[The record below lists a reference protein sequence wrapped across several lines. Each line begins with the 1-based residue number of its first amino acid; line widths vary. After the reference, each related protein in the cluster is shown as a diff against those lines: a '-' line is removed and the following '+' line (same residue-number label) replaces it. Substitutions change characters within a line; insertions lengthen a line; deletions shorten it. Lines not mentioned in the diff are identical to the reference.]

1 VRRRLTLGFALATLL
16 ALPSSAGAVI
26 PGENGRIVFTSG
38 RTAGDAQAQL
48 FLLPVPGS
56 TGGGTISPPI
66 TSGAT
71 QHRHPTWSPDR
82 TRIAYARG
90 NPATSDFDIFVQDLT
105 DPGSAPVNITNSNNV
120 TDDRPAWAPDGERIA
135 YESEVTDGSG
145 QMDVLVRNAS
155 GAGPVTNFTNTTTAG
170 QFEGKPAWTPSSATL
185 IYQKGN
191 PNAPGNTNIVR
202 RPVAGGAE
210 TLAVADSG
218 ISEFQPSVSPDG
230 TSVCFTLSNNGFNNS
245 AEVLVAPLTTPP
257 SGGLVVSRDLVAGDY
272 NCAFS
277 PDGTLVAY
285 VNGTFSTGQ
294 LVMVRA
300 DNTSPF
306 PIPLAQDP
314 GGNDFDGNPDWAP
327 DARPVCPDTTL
338 TVPVNQAVTFAVK
351 CTDTGPE
358 YERTEVREFSAT
370 SPANGTVT
378 QELAGDPMTYT
389 PNQDFT
395 GTDSFQVRSFDALGF
410 GTDVGTVTINVR
422 QDPTVGGGG
431 AARRCGGRPALVV
444 GASGNVTIVG
454 TSGGDV
460 IAGLGSNDRISAGR
474 GNDVICGGGGR
485 DRLAGGRGNDRVFG
499 NSASDTLNG
508 GRGRDRMKGGSGRDR
523 LGAGPGR
530 DRLSGEGG
538 RDRLNGGSARDICR
552 GGRDRDR
559 ASRCELRSSIP

>member
-1 VRRRLTLGFALATLL
+1 VRRRLALGLAFCTLL
-16 ALPSSAGAVI
+16 VLPPSAGAVV

-38 RTAGDAQAQL
+38 RSGGDAQAQL

-56 TGGGTISPPI
+56 TGGGTVSPAI

-82 TRIAYARG
+82 TKIAYARG

-120 TDDRPAWAPDGERIA
+120 TDDRPAWSPDGDRIA
-135 YESEVTDGSG
+135 FESEVTDGSG
-145 QMDVLVRNAS
+145 QTDVLLRNAS
-155 GAGPVTNFTNTTTAG
+155 GAGPVTNFTNTTSAG
-170 QFEGKPAWTPSSATL
+170 QFEGKPAWTPSSAAL

-191 PNAPGNTNIVR
+191 PTAAGNTNIVR

-230 TSVCFTLSNNGFNNS
+230 TRVCFTLSSNGFNNS

-285 VNGTFSTGQ
+285 VNGIFSTGQ

-306 PIPLAQDP
+306 AIPLAQDP

-327 DARPVCPDTTL
+327 DGRPMCPDTAL
-338 TVPVNQAVTFAVK
+338 TILVNQPVTFEVA

-358 YERTEVREFSAT
+358 YERTEVREFST
-370 SPANGTVT
+370 TTPANGTVT
-378 QELAGDPMTYT
+378 QELAGDPFTYT

-410 GTDVGTVTINVR
+410 GTDLGTVTIDVR
-422 QDPTVGGGG
+422 RDPPGGG
-431 AARRCGGRPALVV
+431 AAGRCGGRRALVV
-444 GASGNVTIVG
+444 GASGKTTIVG
-454 TSGGDV
+454 TSGADV
-460 IAGLGSNDRISAGR
+460 ISGLGGNDRISAGR
-474 GNDVICGGGGR
+474 GNDVICGRGGG
-485 DRLAGGRGNDRVFG
+485 DRLAGGLGNDRLFG
-499 NSASDTLNG
+499 NTGSDALSGGPGRDTL
-508 GRGRDRMKGGSGRDR
+508 KGSSGRDR
-523 LGAGPGR
+523 LTGGPGR
-530 DRLSGEGG
+530 DRLSGDGG
-538 RDRLNGGSARDICR
+538 RDRLSGGSARDVCR
-552 GGRDRDR
+552 GGRDPDR
-559 ASRCELRSSIP
+559 ASRCELISSIP